1 MMIQIWLRWRFMRS
15 LVTMRNSS
23 IKVMRRLEAREPV
36 EMDQIQKLVYAITMK
51 LIVDPTS
58 ELRSNSIDYSYQI
71 ENDNY
76 LIIIKPSSNYYSIN
90 LIEYKTRQLINN
102 FDVPFDVDPIKVI
115 IERFE
120 REVHKRMKSKLLMKT
135 TRVAKHLQVI
145 LNDIEE
151 KQKLN

>member
-1 MMIQIWLRWRFMRS
+1 
-15 LVTMRNSS
+15 
-23 IKVMRRLEAREPV
+23 MRRLEAREPV
-36 EMDQIQKLVYAITMK
+36 QMDQIQKLVYEITLK
-51 LIVDPTS
+51 LIADPTS
-58 ELRSNSIDYSYQI
+58 ELRSNSIDYTYQI

-76 LIIIKPSSNYYSIN
+76 LIIIRSTSNLYSIN

-115 IERFE
+115 LEKFQ
-120 REVHKRMKSKLLMKT
+120 REIHKRMKSKLLMKT

-151 KQKLN
+151 KQKTY

>member
-36 EMDQIQKLVYAITMK
+36 EMDQIQKLVYTITMK

-76 LIIIKPSSNYYSIN
+76 LILSG
-90 LIEYKTRQLINN
+90 
-102 FDVPFDVDPIKVI
+102 
-115 IERFE
+115 
-120 REVHKRMKSKLLMKT
+120 
-135 TRVAKHLQVI
+135 
-145 LNDIEE
+145 
-151 KQKLN
+151 

>member
-1 MMIQIWLRWRFMRS
+1 
-15 LVTMRNSS
+15 
-23 IKVMRRLEAREPV
+23 MRRLETRESS
-36 EMDQIQKLVYAITMK
+36 EMDQVQKLVYTITLR
-51 LIVDPTS
+51 LIHDTSS

-76 LIIIKPSSNYYSIN
+76 LVIIKTSSDYYSIN

-102 FDVPFDVDPIKVI
+102 FDVLFDVEHVKVI
-115 IERFE
+115 IENYE

-135 TRVAKHLQVI
+135 NRVTRHLQTI

-151 KQKLN
+151 KQKTH

>member
-1 MMIQIWLRWRFMRS
+1 MLQRWIRWRVMRN
-15 LVTMRNSS
+15 LITMRNRS

-36 EMDQIQKLVYAITMK
+36 QMDQIQKLVYEITLK
-51 LIVDPTS
+51 LIADPTS
-58 ELRSNSIDYSYQI
+58 ELRSNSIDYTYQI

-76 LIIIKPSSNYYSIN
+76 LIIIRSTSNLYSIN

-115 IERFE
+115 LEKFQ
-120 REVHKRMKSKLLMKT
+120 REIHKRMKSKLLMKT

-151 KQKLN
+151 KQKQN

>member
-1 MMIQIWLRWRFMRS
+1 MRS
-15 LVTMRNSS
+15 LINMRNRSL
-23 IKVMRRLEAREPV
+23 KVMRRLETRESS
-36 EMDQIQKLVYAITMK
+36 EMDQVQKLVYTITLR
-51 LIVDPTS
+51 LIHDTSS

-76 LIIIKPSSNYYSIN
+76 LVIIKTSSDYYSIN

-102 FDVPFDVDPIKVI
+102 FDVLFDVEHVKVI
-115 IERFE
+115 IENYE

-135 TRVAKHLQVI
+135 NRVTRHLQTI

-151 KQKLN
+151 KQKTH

>member
-1 MMIQIWLRWRFMRS
+1 MRS
-15 LVTMRNSS
+15 LINMRNRSL
-23 IKVMRRLEAREPV
+23 KVMRRLETRESS
-36 EMDQIQKLVYAITMK
+36 EMDQVQKLVYTITLR
-51 LIVDPTS
+51 LIHDTSS

-76 LIIIKPSSNYYSIN
+76 LVIIKTSSDYYSIN

-102 FDVPFDVDPIKVI
+102 FDVLFDVEHVKVI
-115 IERFE
+115 IENYE

-135 TRVAKHLQVI
+135 NRVTRHLQTI

-151 KQKLN
+151 KQKTY

>member
-1 MMIQIWLRWRFMRS
+1 MRIQRWIRWRFMRS
-15 LVTMRNSS
+15 LINMRNRSL
-23 IKVMRRLEAREPV
+23 KVMRRLETRESS
-36 EMDQIQKLVYAITMK
+36 EMDQVQKLVYTITLR
-51 LIVDPTS
+51 LIHDTSS

-76 LIIIKPSSNYYSIN
+76 LVIIKTSSDYYSIN

-102 FDVPFDVDPIKVI
+102 FDVLFDVEHVKVI
-115 IERFE
+115 IENYE

-135 TRVAKHLQVI
+135 NRVTRHLQTI

-151 KQKLN
+151 KQKTY

>member
-1 MMIQIWLRWRFMRS
+1 MIQRWIRWRVMRN
-15 LVTMRNSS
+15 LITMRNRS

-36 EMDQIQKLVYAITMK
+36 QMDQIQKLVYEITLK
-51 LIVDPTS
+51 LIADPTS
-58 ELRSNSIDYSYQI
+58 ELRSNSIDYTYQI

-76 LIIIKPSSNYYSIN
+76 LIIIRSTSNLYSIN

-115 IERFE
+115 LEKFQ
-120 REVHKRMKSKLLMKT
+120 REIHKRMKSKLLMKT

-151 KQKLN
+151 KQKQN

>member
-1 MMIQIWLRWRFMRS
+1 MRIHRWIRWRFMRS
-15 LVTMRNSS
+15 LINMRNRSL
-23 IKVMRRLEAREPV
+23 KVMRRLETRESS
-36 EMDQIQKLVYAITMK
+36 EMDQVQKLVYTITLR
-51 LIVDPTS
+51 LIHDTSS

-76 LIIIKPSSNYYSIN
+76 LVIIKTSSDYYSIN

-102 FDVPFDVDPIKVI
+102 FDVLFDVEHVKVI
-115 IERFE
+115 IENYE

-135 TRVAKHLQVI
+135 NRVTRHLQTI

-151 KQKLN
+151 KQKTH

>member
-1 MMIQIWLRWRFMRS
+1 MIQRWIRWRVMRN
-15 LVTMRNSS
+15 LITMRNRS
-23 IKVMRRLEAREPV
+23 IKVMRRIEAREPV
-36 EMDQIQKLVYAITMK
+36 QMDQIQKLVYEITLK
-51 LIVDPTS
+51 LIADPTS
-58 ELRSNSIDYSYQI
+58 ELRSNSIDYTYQI

-76 LIIIKPSSNYYSIN
+76 LIIIRSTSNLYSIN

-115 IERFE
+115 LEKFQ
-120 REVHKRMKSKLLMKT
+120 REIHKRMKSKLLMKT

-151 KQKLN
+151 KQKQN

>member
-1 MMIQIWLRWRFMRS
+1 MIQIWLRWRFMRS

-120 REVHKRMKSKLLMKT
+120 REVHKRMKSKFLMKT

>member
-1 MMIQIWLRWRFMRS
+1 
-15 LVTMRNSS
+15 
-23 IKVMRRLEAREPV
+23 MRRLEAREPV
-36 EMDQIQKLVYAITMK
+36 QMDQIQKLVYEITLK
-51 LIVDPTS
+51 LIADPTS
-58 ELRSNSIDYSYQI
+58 ELRSNSIDYTYQI

-76 LIIIKPSSNYYSIN
+76 LIIIRSTSNLYSIN

-115 IERFE
+115 LEKFQ
-120 REVHKRMKSKLLMKT
+120 REIHKRMKSKLLMKT

-151 KQKLN
+151 KQKQN

>member
-1 MMIQIWLRWRFMRS
+1 MLQRWIRWRVMRN
-15 LVTMRNSS
+15 LITMRNRS

-36 EMDQIQKLVYAITMK
+36 QMDQIQKLVYEITLK
-51 LIVDPTS
+51 LIADPTS
-58 ELRSNSIDYSYQI
+58 ELRSNSIDYTYQI

-76 LIIIKPSSNYYSIN
+76 LIIIRSTSNLYSIN

-115 IERFE
+115 LEKFQ
-120 REVHKRMKSKLLMKT
+120 REIHKRMKSKLLMKT

-151 KQKLN
+151 KQKTY

>member
-1 MMIQIWLRWRFMRS
+1 MIQRWLRWRFMRS
-15 LVTMRNSS
+15 LVTMRNRS

-36 EMDQIQKLVYAITMK
+36 QMDQIQKLVYTITMK
-51 LIVDPTS
+51 LIHDPTS

-76 LIIIKPSSNYYSIN
+76 LIIIKPTSNYYSIN

-102 FDVPFDVDPIKVI
+102 FDVPFDIDPIKVI
-115 IERFE
+115 TERFE
-120 REVHKRMKSKLLMKT
+120 REVHKRMKSKLVMKT
-135 TRVAKHLQVI
+135 SKVAKHLQVI

-151 KQKLN
+151 KQNSN